1 MIATLLKTVL
11 VTDDQPQIVEV
22 VRLSLERAGCRVEVA
37 ASGLAALRRADSERI
52 DLLII
57 DIGMPDMDGFETLR
71 QLKRKPGYAAL
82 PVIILTGSGDAKV
95 RAEAEQIGVA
105 AFLTKPFSPTELQRR
120 VQKLLGL

>member
-1 MIATLLKTVL
+1 MIATTLKTVL
-11 VTDDQPQIVEV
+11 VTDDEPQIVEV

-37 ASGLAALRRADSERI
+37 ASGQAALRRADAEHI

-57 DIGMPDMDGFETLR
+57 DIGLPDMDGFETRR
-71 QLKRKPGYAAL
+71 QLMRKPGYAAL
-82 PVIILTGSGDAKV
+82 PVIILTGSGDAKI

-120 VQKLLGL
+120 VQKILGL

>member
-1 MIATLLKTVL
+1 
-11 VTDDQPQIVEV
+11 
-22 VRLSLERAGCRVEVA
+22 
-37 ASGLAALRRADSERI
+37 
-52 DLLII
+52 
-57 DIGMPDMDGFETLR
+57 MPGMDGFETLR
-71 QLKRKPGYAAL
+71 QLKHKPGYAAL